1 MCSQKIAV
9 LNKDAFLRDFVSET
23 DALLRRFGL
32 LGYRLEWESEFPLS
46 LYLKIRDIASGQC
59 KLSVSALPEEENC
72 GMEAQCSDFAAECS
86 NLNEINR

>member
-1 MCSQKIAV
+1 MVGCGFCTVQLPMQEQERV
-9 LNKDAFLRDFVSET
+9 T

-72 GMEAQCSDFAAECS
+72 GMVAQCSDFAAECS